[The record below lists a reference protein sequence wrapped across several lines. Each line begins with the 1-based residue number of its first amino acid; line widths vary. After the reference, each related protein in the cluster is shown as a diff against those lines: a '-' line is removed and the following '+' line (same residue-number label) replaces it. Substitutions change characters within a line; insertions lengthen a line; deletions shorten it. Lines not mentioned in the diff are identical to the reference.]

1 MAENTKING
10 SKLDEYS
17 RTSVPLSQR
26 KSLIS
31 LIIVWVGYVFVVTSM
46 QVGGLMGAG
55 SDIPTFFKA
64 LAISAIILTV
74 IGTFIGIIAWKTG
87 LTYGQICLHSF
98 GKIGSQL
105 VALMIVVTLIGW
117 FSIDAYL
124 IGQYTNAMFSSV
136 PLMPVVIIS
145 GILMTLTAIWGIK
158 AMEYLAYV
166 HVSLVFVFSLISIYL
181 SIKGSGGWAGLMA
194 IKPTE
199 QLPLEQLVTLGVG
212 SFICG
217 AVAFTPDILRFAKT
231 KGQAVVT
238 MVITMMLANPL
249 MLIFGALGTIATGE
263 KDIAYVLLAQGLLTA
278 AFIVMLL
285 NIVGTAIGCVYS
297 GSLSLSIT
305 FTKTP
310 RWVLVCGFGLLGT
323 IGAVVGFYG
332 LFGAFIDFLA
342 STIPALAGVFIA
354 DYYFSF
360 KRHYPNLDTYNL
372 PLIRYGAFIAWFAG
386 IAANYLIPW
395 GFSSVNGVVVALVVR
410 AILAQVMKFELKSEE
425 SQSA

>member
-1 MAENTKING
+1 
-10 SKLDEYS
+10 
-17 RTSVPLSQR
+17 
-26 KSLIS
+26 
-31 LIIVWVGYVFVVTSM
+31 
-46 QVGGLMGAG
+46 MGAG

-64 LAISAIILTV
+64 LAISSVILTV
-74 IGTFIGIIAWKTG
+74 IGSFIGIISWKTG

-98 GKIGSQL
+98 GKIGSQM
-105 VALMIVVTLIGW
+105 VALMIVVTLVGW

-145 GILMTLTAIWGIK
+145 GIIMTITAIWGIK
-158 AMEYLAYV
+158 AMEYLAWV
-166 HVSLVFVFSLISIYL
+166 HVTLVFVFSLISIYL

-194 IKPTE
+194 IKPNE

-231 KGQAVVT
+231 KGQAILT
-238 MVITMMLANPL
+238 MIITMMLANPL
-249 MLIFGALGTIATGE
+249 MLVFGALGTIATGE

-354 DYYFSF
+354 DYFFSF
-360 KRHYPNLDTYNL
+360 KGRYPNLDTYHL
-372 PLIRYGAFIAWFAG
+372 PLIRYGAFFAWFTG

-395 GFSSVNGVVVALVVR
+395 GFSSVNGVVVAFVTR
-410 AILAQVMKFELKSEE
+410 AILAQLMRFELKAEE
-425 SQSA
+425 SQIA